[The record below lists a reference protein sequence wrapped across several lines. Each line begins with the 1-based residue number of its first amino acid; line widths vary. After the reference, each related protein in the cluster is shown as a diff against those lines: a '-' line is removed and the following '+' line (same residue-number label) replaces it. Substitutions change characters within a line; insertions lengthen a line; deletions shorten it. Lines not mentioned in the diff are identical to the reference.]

1 MMSIDKSRI
10 CKLHSW
16 SILFWHI
23 LSIASLKGEMGMLS
37 ASLEKY
43 LLCIYDKVRGE
54 KELKSTEL
62 AKEMNQ
68 PLQKAV
74 QALQRLHYQKYITY
88 SAYQPLRLTEQGSQ
102 VAEYLM
108 ARNQLIDEFLN
119 ILHIEQNRET
129 EKEAMQQYLSYESLK
144 TIEKFVIFNRQYPE
158 IGMRYEMI
166 LKREPITYL
175 LPEFPKGDK
184 R

>member
-1 MMSIDKSRI
+1 
-10 CKLHSW
+10 
-16 SILFWHI
+16 
-23 LSIASLKGEMGMLS
+23 MLS

-43 LLCIYDKVRGE
+43 LLCIYDKVRQNN
-54 KELKSTEL
+54 ELKSTEI

-68 PLQKAV
+68 SLQKAV

-88 SAYQPLRLTEQGSQ
+88 SAYQPLRLTEQGKK

-108 ARNQLIDEFLN
+108 ARNKLIEDFLD

-144 TIEKFVIFNRQYPE
+144 VIEKFVIFNQQYPE

-166 LKREPITYL
+166 LKREPLVDL
-175 LPEFPKGDK
+175 LPNFPNKDK

>member
-1 MMSIDKSRI
+1 
-10 CKLHSW
+10 
-16 SILFWHI
+16 
-23 LSIASLKGEMGMLS
+23 MLS

-43 LLCIYDKVRGE
+43 LLCIYERINGD
-54 KELKSTEL
+54 KELKSTEI
-62 AKEMNQ
+62 AREMNQ

-88 SAYQPLRLTEQGSQ
+88 SAYQPLRLTEQGKQ
-102 VAEYLM
+102 VAQYLI
-108 ARNQLIDEFLN
+108 ARNKLIDEFLD
-119 ILHIEQNRET
+119 ILHIEQNKET

-144 TIEKFVIFNRQYPE
+144 TIEKFVIFNKQYPE
-158 IGMRYEMI
+158 IEQRYEMI

-175 LPEFPKGDK
+175 LPELPSGDK